1 MDIETKIFLDEII
14 HQLVILNKNI
24 KYISEEL
31 ASQKAMRENVLR
43 KGTTN
48 NVINNLP

>member
-24 KYISEEL
+24 KYIAEDI
-31 ASQKAMRENVLR
+31 AGQKAMRDNILR
-43 KGTTN
+43 KETVN
-48 NVINNLP
+48 NVVNKLS